1 MLGVRVDDREIEL
14 KLQIAA
20 EDMPRLRRNPALR
33 AMTDGRP
40 TTRRLRSVYFDTPK
54 LRLWKKRVTLRLR
67 QIGKRRVQTIKANG
81 VGRVGVTDRSE
92 WEQDVSEDR
101 PDLNAACEPPV
112 AELLRKPKVR
122 RGIAP
127 AFETDIRRTT
137 RLLKAPG
144 GGRIELAIDV
154 GEIRRGDSW
163 LSVSEAELELKRG
176 RPGQLYDVA
185 RMLNDVVPVRIGTAS
200 KAERGF
206 SMLTG
211 QPPRPSR
218 ASPLILD
225 PAMRADDAFHDVVCA
240 CVDHLMRNEAPF
252 VQARD
257 PDGVH
262 QMRVAL
268 RRLRTA
274 CGVSGD
280 LVASPETEAIGDEA
294 RWLSG
299 ALGLARDLDV
309 FVDGILAGVLAAK
322 GKDRRLLALRDAAA
336 ELRETSR
343 REALNAIRS
352 PRYTAFLLRL
362 GAWAAD
368 RRWRRADDPDQQ
380 AALAAPVTEAARRIL
395 ERRYHK
401 LARLGRRIED
411 LDEADRHRLRIGAK
425 KLRYAGEFFASL
437 YPKKPTTAFLSQL
450 AALQDSLGALSDGV
464 VARTVMER
472 IVAHPPANSREK
484 DLLWAVG
491 MVTGWHDR
499 QVNKKWSKVARQ
511 WQGLRKQ
518 PKFWR

>member
-1 MLGVRVDDREIEL
+1 MDDREIEL

-20 EDMPRLRRNPALR
+20 EDMARLRRNPALR

-40 TTRRLRSVYFDTPK
+40 VTRRLRSVYFDTPR
-54 LRLWKKRVTLRLR
+54 LQLWKKRVTLRLR
-67 QIGKRRVQTIKANG
+67 QIGKRQVQTIKANG
-81 VGRVGVTDRSE
+81 VGRVGVTDRNE
-92 WEQDVSEDR
+92 WETDVNGDS
-101 PDLNAACEPPV
+101 PDLAAACEPLV
-112 AELLRKPKVR
+112 AELLQKSKVKR
-122 RGIAP
+122 RIAP

-137 RLLKAPG
+137 RQLKAPG

-163 LSVSEAELELKRG
+163 LSISEAELELKRG

-185 RMLNDVVPVRIGTAS
+185 RMLNDVVPVRIGAAS

-218 ASPLILD
+218 ASPLVLD
-225 PAMRADDAFHDVVCA
+225 PAMSTDDAFHDVVCA

-274 CGVSGD
+274 CSVSGD
-280 LVASPETEAIGDEA
+280 LVASPETEAIEDEA

-309 FVDGILAGVLAAK
+309 FVDGVLAGVLAAK
-322 GKDRRLLALRDAAA
+322 GKDKRLLALRDAAIA
-336 ELRETSR
+336 LRDASR
-343 REALNAIRS
+343 REALHAIGS

-368 RRWRRADDPDQQ
+368 RRWRREGDNAQQ
-380 AALAAPVTEAARRIL
+380 ALLAAPVTEAARRML
-395 ERRYHK
+395 ERRYRK

-411 LDEADRHRLRIGAK
+411 LDEADRHRLRICVK
-425 KLRYAGEFFASL
+425 KLRYAGAFFASL
-437 YPKKPTTAFLSQL
+437 YAKKPTTAFLTQL
-450 AALQDSLGALSDGV
+450 SVLQDSLGALSDGV
-464 VARTVMER
+464 VARAVMEQ
-472 IVAHPPANSREK
+472 IVENPPANGREK
-484 DLLWAVG
+484 DLQWAVG

-499 QVNKKWSKVARQ
+499 QANKKWSKVARQ
-511 WQGLRKQ
+511 WQSLRKQ